1 METAVR
7 RQFFTRDRD
16 FYRRFFRLLFYIA
29 LQNVI
34 VTSVSLADNVMLG
47 SYSQEALAGV
57 AQVNQIQ
64 FLLQMVVSGAG
75 EGMLVL
81 TAQYWGRRDT
91 AAIKKVIA
99 IALRVCFVAGVLMM
113 LVTLIAPRQCLELL
127 LQNPAE
133 IEEGVK
139 YLRVMT
145 YSYIIFCVSNVLVS
159 ALRSV
164 ENVRLGMG
172 ISLCSLMI
180 NVTLNYGLIFG
191 HLGMPR
197 LGTYGAALATLT
209 ARVVE
214 LIVVVWYV
222 LKKSR

>member
-81 TAQYWGRRDT
+81 TAQY
-91 AAIKKVIA
+91 
-99 IALRVCFVAGVLMM
+99 LS
-113 LVTLIAPRQCLELL
+113 LIH
-127 LQNPAE
+127 
-133 IEEGVK
+133 I
-139 YLRVMT
+139 
-145 YSYIIFCVSNVLVS
+145 SFCHP
-159 ALRSV
+159 
-164 ENVRLGMG
+164 G
-172 ISLCSLMI
+172 
-180 NVTLNYGLIFG
+180 
-191 HLGMPR
+191 
-197 LGTYGAALATLT
+197 LT
-209 ARVVE
+209 AHASRRGPNRAR
-214 LIVVVWYV
+214 IRARAR
-222 LKKSR
+222 KSAV